1 MSPPAESPAHPAELD
16 DLPAFID
23 LETANFFA
31 VSRTGYDRLDFVA
44 GETLANQA
52 LSYARR
58 HQSFEILSLCLY
70 SIVTGGRCEFLEAGF
85 LRRLAAAAHAGSL
98 N

>member
-1 MSPPAESPAHPAELD
+1 MNTHQEPMLEPPN
-16 DLPAFID
+16 DLPAFVD
-23 LETANFFA
+23 LENANFFA
-31 VSRTGYDRLDFVA
+31 VQRSGDDRVDFVT
-44 GETLANQA
+44 GEALANQA
-52 LSYARR
+52 LSYAKR
-58 HQSFEILSLCLY
+58 HQSFELLSLCLY